1 VRLALFSPWP
11 PVRSGIADYARDLA
25 AGLVNRHEIDI
36 YVRSPEERTGDGPER
51 VQRLDAHDFP
61 WRHARAPYDLVIY
74 QLGNSAWHDYMW
86 PYLFRYPGL
95 IVLHDGALHHA
106 RAAALLR
113 RKRADDYRAELAF
126 SHPGLPREAAE
137 LAINAFDGPLY
148 YDWPMLRAVVTSA
161 RGVAVHS
168 ARLADQLSAE
178 FPGVRVDYL
187 AMGIPAP
194 DSNAA
199 DAAAVRARH
208 GLPAD
213 AFVIGAF
220 GGVTPE
226 KRIGPLLEA
235 ASVVR
240 RYHPSLRILL
250 VGSEHSHFDVTAEA
264 TAAGVADLL
273 TVTGYVDEGELP
285 AYLGAVDVVSSLR
298 FPGAGETSAS
308 WLRALA
314 AGRPTIVTDLAQLA
328 DVPTIDP
335 RSRTVVHARPTRGPH
350 APVAVS
356 IDILDEVHS
365 LVLALK
371 ALAADASLRQRLGA
385 NARDYWRAHHTVA
398 RMIEDYER
406 AIARGAAAPAPAVTL
421 PAHLRS
427 DGFEHARDLATGA
440 GFRLPDGWQ

>member
-11 PVRSGIADYARDLA
+11 PVPSGVADYSRDLA
-25 AGLVNRHEIDI
+25 AGLVSRHEID
-36 YVRSPEERTGDGPER
+36 VFVSSLEERRGDAQDG

-61 WRHARAPYDLVIY
+61 WRHARSPYDLVIY

-95 IVLHDGALHHA
+95 VVLHDGALHHA
-106 RAAALLR
+106 RAALLLR

-126 SHPGLPREAAE
+126 NHPGLPGEAAE
-137 LAINAFDGPLY
+137 LAINAFDGPMY

-161 RGVAVHS
+161 RGVGVHS
-168 ARLADQLSAE
+168 ARLADQLAAE
-178 FPGVRVDYL
+178 FPGISINHL
-187 AMGIPAP
+187 AMGIPAV
-194 DSNAA
+194 DSNGAG
-199 DAAAVRARH
+199 AAAVRARH

-235 ASVVR
+235 AGVVR
-240 RYHPSLRILL
+240 RYHPALRILL
-250 VGSEHSHFDVTAEA
+250 VGQEHSHFDVTAEA
-264 TAAGVADLL
+264 RAAGVADVL
-273 TVTGYVDEGELP
+273 TVTGYVDERELP
-285 AYLGAVDVVSSLR
+285 AYLGAVDLVSSLR
-298 FPGAGETSAS
+298 FPSAGETSAS

-335 RSRTVVHARPTRGPH
+335 RSRTVIHSRPTLAPQ
-350 APVAVS
+350 APVALS

-371 ALAADASLRQRLGA
+371 ALASDAALRQRLGA

-398 RMIEDYER
+398 HMIGDYET
-406 AIARGAAAPAPAVTL
+406 AIARGAVSPAPTVTL

-427 DGFEHARDLATGA
+427 DGFELARDLARSSGV
-440 GFRLPDGWQ
+440 RLPDGWQ